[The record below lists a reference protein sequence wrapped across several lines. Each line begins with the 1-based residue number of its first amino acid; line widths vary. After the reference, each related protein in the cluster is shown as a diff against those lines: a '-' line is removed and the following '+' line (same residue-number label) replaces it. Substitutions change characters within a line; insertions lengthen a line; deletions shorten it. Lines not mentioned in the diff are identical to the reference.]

1 MKKTTGKLKLSRETV
16 RLLEAPR
23 MADVAAGMDMTPTR
37 FCCTATH
44 GCSGC
49 LPCA

>member
-1 MKKTTGKLKLSRETV
+1 MKKTTKALKLNRETV
-16 RLLEAPR
+16 RLLVDPVLAG
-23 MADVAAGMDMTPTR
+23 VAAGATSHTYV
-37 FCCTATH
+37 CCTATH

>member
-1 MKKTTGKLKLSRETV
+1 MKKTMFGKLKLHRETV
-16 RLLEAPR
+16 RLLEEPVLAG
-23 MADVAAGMDMTPTR
+23 VAAGVSRTYV
-37 FCCTATH
+37 CCTATH

>member
-1 MKKTTGKLKLSRETV
+1 MKKARPSKLKLHRETV
-16 RLLEAPR
+16 RLLEEPVLAG
-23 MADVAAGMDMTPTR
+23 VAAAYSGNTYV
-37 FCCTATH
+37 CCTATH

>member
-1 MKKTTGKLKLSRETV
+1 MKKTTPRKLKLNRETV
-16 RLLEAPR
+16 RLLEEPMLAG
-23 MADVAAGMDMTPTR
+23 VAAAYSYTYV
-37 FCCTATH
+37 CCTATH

>member
-1 MKKTTGKLKLSRETV
+1 MKKTIPGKLKLHRETV
-16 RLLEAPR
+16 RLLEDPVLVG
-23 MADVAAGMDMTPTR
+23 VAAAYSRTYV
-37 FCCTATH
+37 CCTATH